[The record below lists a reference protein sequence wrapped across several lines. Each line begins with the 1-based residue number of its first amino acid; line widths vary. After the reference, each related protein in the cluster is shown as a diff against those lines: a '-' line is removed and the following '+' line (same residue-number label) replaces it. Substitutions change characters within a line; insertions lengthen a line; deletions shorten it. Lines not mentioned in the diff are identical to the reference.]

1 MGPGAGEDAEDDV
14 AQKSERPVLSGLA
27 ALVTVGLV
35 VGVILGG
42 ATLFATNVLGFGG
55 SDEASG
61 EAGEQES
68 LYLPEPQPTETP
80 TGPSIT
86 LAPGEEEPSPE
97 ESPSPTETKSKKPK
111 KQISLTSPQ
120 NQAAPM
126 ARIDLTGTYQQGE
139 GAILMVQRHENGS
152 WSDFGVT
159 MSVSGGTFSTYVQTG
174 RTGEQRFR
182 VVDTDSGKASNV
194 VRIQVG

>member
-1 MGPGAGEDAEDDV
+1 MAK
-14 AQKSERPVLSGLA
+14 KSERPVLTGLV

-35 VGVILGG
+35 VGAILAG
-42 ATLFATNVLGFGG
+42 ATLLTTNVLGLGESG
-55 SDEASG
+55 EASG

-80 TGPSIT
+80 SGPSIT
-86 LAPGEEEPSPE
+86 LAPGEEPTTE
-97 ESPSPTETKSKKPK
+97 ESPSETESESEAPK

-120 NQAAPM
+120 NQVSPM
-126 ARIDLTGTYQQGE
+126 GRIDLTGTYQQGE
-139 GAILMVQRHENGS
+139 GAILMVQRHEGGS
-152 WSDFGVT
+152 WVDFGVT

-174 RTGEQRFR
+174 RPGVQRFR
-182 VVDTDSGKASNV
+182 VVDTDSGKASNQ